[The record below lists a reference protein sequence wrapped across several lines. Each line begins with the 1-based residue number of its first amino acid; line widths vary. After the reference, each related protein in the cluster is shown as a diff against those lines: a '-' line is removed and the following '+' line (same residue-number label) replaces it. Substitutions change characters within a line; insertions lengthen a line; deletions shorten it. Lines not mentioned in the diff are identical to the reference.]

1 MPPNEQGKRDM
12 AEWLSAKR
20 RPALI
25 LVLGLLGM
33 LLLLFAQKPGTQELS
48 RAEELP
54 ATTAGAVRTGNDYA
68 AQVEARLTAL
78 VEEIDGVGRATVMV
92 MLENSGEAVYA
103 REEKRSLDSSGAAQ
117 APDGGTLRQSSED
130 RYVLIE
136 NGYGQK
142 EALVET
148 QLEPKV
154 RGVIIVCEGA
164 GDAHVQQR
172 LINVVT
178 TALGISSTRVCVEK
192 IK

>member
-1 MPPNEQGKRDM
+1 MPPDEKAGLQVAG
-12 AEWLSAKR
+12 WLSAKR

-25 LVLGLLGM
+25 LALGLMGM
-33 LLLLFAQKPGTQELS
+33 LLLLFAQSGDTPEAPPGQEANLS
-48 RAEELP
+48 AEL
-54 ATTAGAVRTGNDYA
+54 ASGHYA
-68 AQVEARLTAL
+68 EQVEARLTSL
-78 VEEIDGVGRATVMV
+78 IEEIDGVGRAKVMV
-92 MLENSGEAVYA
+92 MLENTGEAVYA
-103 REEKRSLDSSGAAQ
+103 REEKRSLDSSGTPQ
-117 APDGGTLRQSSED
+117 APEGGTLRESSED
-130 RYVLIE
+130 RYVLID

-164 GDAHVQQR
+164 GDMYVQQR

-178 TALGISSTRVCVEK
+178 TALGISSSRVCVEK